1 MKQHH
6 LTPLLILFLVTNSF
20 SSIEQQP
27 QKSIVT
33 IPISTGDLVDK
44 ITILEVKTQR
54 ISDPQKKANILYE
67 WNKLIGILEQQIPIT
82 PKLLN
87 LKKEL
92 LQTNEKLWDIED
104 AIRIKEAR
112 QQFDNEF
119 IELARNVYY
128 TNDHR
133 TSLRR
138 SINEL
143 TGSRIIDEKQYPKY

>member
-44 ITILEVKTQR
+44 ITILEVKIQR
-54 ISDPQKKANILYE
+54 ISDLTKKENILFE
-67 WNKLIGILEQQIPIT
+67 WNKLTRILEKQIPIT

-104 AIRIKEAR
+104 AIRIKESR

-128 TNDHR
+128 ANDHR